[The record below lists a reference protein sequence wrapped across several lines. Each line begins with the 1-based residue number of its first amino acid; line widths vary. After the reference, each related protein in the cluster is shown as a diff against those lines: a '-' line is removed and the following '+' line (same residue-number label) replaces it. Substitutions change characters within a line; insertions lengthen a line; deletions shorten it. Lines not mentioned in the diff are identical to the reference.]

1 MPRSPK
7 REIVARS
14 GRRPPFIGA
23 LLRMT
28 YRAARQR
35 QFQAQIERGF
45 TDLNQAHLNMLIYPP
60 PDGARL
66 TDIAERTY
74 MTKQAVN
81 YLLGQLED
89 LGYIERR
96 APNGRGRRL
105 VYLTRRGWEVYE
117 AQWESMQQLEAEWSA
132 IVGRKKFE
140 DFVDVLRQ
148 LSSLNAQ
155 TNFRSDITQS
165 TAAPTDPRPRRKPPA
180 TRRS

>member
-1 MPRSPK
+1 MPRPPK
-7 REIVARS
+7 KEIVAKS

-23 LLRMT
+23 MLRMT

-35 QFQAQIERGF
+35 QFQAQMERGF

-66 TDIAERTY
+66 TDIAARSY

-89 LGYIERR
+89 MGYIERR
-96 APNGRGRRL
+96 APDGRGRRL

-117 AQWESMQQLEAEWSA
+117 TQWESMQKLEAEWSA

-140 DFVDVLRQ
+140 DFMDVLRK
-148 LSSLNAQ
+148 LSSLNVK
-155 TNFRSDITQS
+155 TNVRSDITEGI
-165 TAAPTDPRPRRKPPA
+165 AAPTGARPRRGSAAK
-180 TRRS
+180 RRS